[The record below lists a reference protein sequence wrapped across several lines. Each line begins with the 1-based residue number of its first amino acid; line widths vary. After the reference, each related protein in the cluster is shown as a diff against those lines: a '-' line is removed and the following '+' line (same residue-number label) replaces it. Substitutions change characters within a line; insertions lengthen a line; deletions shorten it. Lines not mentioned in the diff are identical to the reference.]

1 VKQIILIMI
10 IFLGFIGSSYAND
23 LIKEA
28 DGFFELRGEGYNK
41 ETLLASTTNIDKAI
55 GLYKQ
60 AAAEY
65 SGIKREEAI
74 AKMLQSYY
82 FKGRYAMPDKD
93 SRKAVYEEAIKI
105 GEESLKEYPESA
117 AIHVMMA
124 AILGVWSQDIGM
136 ITAARSGV
144 ANKIREH
151 CEVAMK
157 SDDIRIKAGGYRI
170 LGRVHS
176 VAPKIPFI
184 LGWPSKK
191 KGVELLE
198 KALEMEPK
206 SLITKYFLAEAL
218 YERDKKERAIKLME
232 EIPGTNEMV
241 HGVVEDAVVK
251 RDATENLKKWNK

>member
-1 VKQIILIMI
+1 MKQLMLIMI
-10 IFLGFIGSSYAND
+10 LISGLIGTASAND
-23 LIKEA
+23 LIKKA
-28 DGFFELRGEGYNK
+28 DEFYELRGEGYDK
-41 ETLLASTTNIDKAI
+41 ETLFASTANIDKAI
-55 GLYKQ
+55 PLYSEAMTSSTGVVK
-60 AAAEY
+60 
-65 SGIKREEAI
+65 EEAI
-74 AKMLQSYY
+74 AKLLQAYY

-251 RDATENLKKWNK
+251 RDATEDLKKWNK

>member
-1 VKQIILIMI
+1 MKQIILIMI

-117 AIHVMMA
+117 AKETWIRSKSRPRKSNKEKTESRKRFRMPASTGSSLYNASTFSISRGPHRTVSS
-124 AILGVWSQDIGM
+124 ICPPKENPCSLSKNTWIG
-136 ITAARSGV
+136 
-144 ANKIREH
+144 
-151 CEVAMK
+151 
-157 SDDIRIKAGGYRI
+157 
-170 LGRVHS
+170 
-176 VAPKIPFI
+176 P
-184 LGWPSKK
+184 
-191 KGVELLE
+191 
-198 KALEMEPK
+198 
-206 SLITKYFLAEAL
+206 
-218 YERDKKERAIKLME
+218 
-232 EIPGTNEMV
+232 
-241 HGVVEDAVVK
+241 
-251 RDATENLKKWNK
+251 